1 MSEPIID
8 SDEIEALIGETVAEI
23 TEEPVACRL
32 EIVRIQDGT
41 FFLQYHLRVIGKCL
55 QINQTLGLSFTM
67 EAFDL
72 ERLRKHITTI
82 AGQLRVKLLT
92 SVAEGN

>member
-32 EIVRIQDGT
+32 EIVRIDQGT
-41 FFLQYHLRVIGKCL
+41 FFLQYHMRVLGKHL
-55 QINQTLGLSFTM
+55 KINQTLALSFTM
-67 EAFDL
+67 EAFDM
-72 ERLRKHITTI
+72 ERLRAHITTI
-82 AGQLRVKLLT
+82 AGQLRVKLLANA
-92 SVAEGN
+92 AEGN

>member
-32 EIVRIQDGT
+32 EIVRIDQGT
-41 FFLQYHLRVIGKCL
+41 FFLQNHLRVLGKRL
-55 QINQTLGLSFTM
+55 QINQTLWLSFTM
-67 EAFDL
+67 EAFDI
-72 ERLRKHITTI
+72 ERLRKHITMI
-82 AGQLRVKLLT
+82 AGQLRVKLLANA
-92 SVAEGN
+92 AEGN

>member
-1 MSEPIID
+1 MSQIID
-8 SDEIEALIGETVAEI
+8 SDEIEHLIGETIAQI

-32 EIVRIQDGT
+32 EIVRIDQGT
-41 FFLQYHLRVIGKCL
+41 FFLQYHLRVLGKRL

-72 ERLRKHITTI
+72 ERLRKHVATI
-82 AGQLRVKLLT
+82 AGELRVKLLAN
-92 SVAEGN
+92 VAEGN